1 MSPGDGAGVRP
12 GARLER
18 KGKEKEHGQ
27 GVQGVHLEGKPVEI
41 AVGLILALAFAG
53 LVTSFTEH
61 LISPIVGA
69 IFGQPNFDSLVI
81 DIGDAQLVYG
91 AFLTTLL
98 NFLIVA
104 FVLFLVVKA
113 YNRMAPK
120 EEEVGGP
127 TDIELLTEIRG
138 RAAEALICSE
148 E

>member
-1 MSPGDGAGVRP
+1 MIKEFKEFIS
-12 GARLER
+12 
-18 KGKEKEHGQ
+18 KGN
-27 GVQGVHLEGKPVEI
+27 LVEI

-53 LVTSFTEH
+53 LVTSFTEN
-61 LISPIVGA
+61 LINPIIGA

-81 DIGDAQLVYG
+81 EMGDAQLRYG

-104 FVLFLVVKA
+104 FVLFLVIKA

-127 TDIELLTEIRG
+127 TEIELLTEIRD
-138 RAAEALICSE
+138 ALRQR
-148 E
+148 

>member
-1 MSPGDGAGVRP
+1 MLKEFKEFIS
-12 GARLER
+12 
-18 KGKEKEHGQ
+18 KGN
-27 GVQGVHLEGKPVEI
+27 LVEI

-53 LVTSFTEH
+53 LVTSFTEN
-61 LISPIVGA
+61 LINPIIGA

-81 DIGDAQLVYG
+81 DIGDAQLRYG

-98 NFLIVA
+98 NFVIVA

-127 TDIELLTEIRG
+127 TDIELLTEIRDEL
-138 RAAEALICSE
+138 RKR
-148 E
+148 

>member
-1 MSPGDGAGVRP
+1 MLKEFKEFIS
-12 GARLER
+12 
-18 KGKEKEHGQ
+18 KGN
-27 GVQGVHLEGKPVEI
+27 LVEI

-53 LVTSFTEH
+53 LVGSFTEN
-61 LISPIVGA
+61 LINPIIGA

-81 DIGDAQLVYG
+81 DIGDAQLRYG

-98 NFLIVA
+98 NFVIVA

-127 TDIELLTEIRG
+127 TDIELLTEIRD
-138 RAAEALICSE
+138 ALRQR
-148 E
+148 

>member
-1 MSPGDGAGVRP
+1 MLKEFKEFIS
-12 GARLER
+12 
-18 KGKEKEHGQ
+18 KGN
-27 GVQGVHLEGKPVEI
+27 LVEI

-53 LVTSFTEH
+53 LVTSFTDH
-61 LISPIVGA
+61 LISPIIGA

-81 DIGDAQLVYG
+81 DIGEAQLRYG

-127 TDIELLTEIRG
+127 TDIELLTEIRDEL
-138 RAAEALICSE
+138 RKR
-148 E
+148 

>member
-1 MSPGDGAGVRP
+1 MLREFKEFIS
-12 GARLER
+12 
-18 KGKEKEHGQ
+18 KGN
-27 GVQGVHLEGKPVEI
+27 LVEI

-53 LVTSFTEH
+53 LVASFTEN

-81 DIGDAQLVYG
+81 EIGDAQLRYG

-127 TDIELLTEIRG
+127 TEIELRTEIRDEL
-138 RAAEALICSE
+138 RRR
-148 E
+148 